1 MGTRGEGMPR
11 RRWSYALLAM
21 LLSTGAPL
29 GLVALRA
36 LRAGTASPRWI
47 HGEVSS
53 DAATYLYVTVATA
66 VAFLLFGHALGRQ
79 ADHLVELSRADA
91 LTGLRNARVFRE
103 RLAEEIAR
111 VRRHGR
117 PLSLLLIDVDRLKE
131 INDREGHRGGDHAL
145 LHVARA
151 LRQAARGTD
160 LAARWGETS
169 SRCWRRTPGPRMR
182 RAWPNGSDR

>member
-53 DAATYLYVTVATA
+53 DAATYLYVTGGDGRG
-66 VAFLLFGHALGRQ
+66 LPALRPCTRPAGRPP
-79 ADHLVELSRADA
+79 ASRLSRADA
-91 LTGLRNARVFRE
+91 ADRTAECPRVPGAAWPRK
-103 RLAEEIAR
+103 IAR

-160 LAARWGETS
+160 LAAR
-169 SRCWRRTPGPRMR
+169 
-182 RAWPNGSDR
+182 